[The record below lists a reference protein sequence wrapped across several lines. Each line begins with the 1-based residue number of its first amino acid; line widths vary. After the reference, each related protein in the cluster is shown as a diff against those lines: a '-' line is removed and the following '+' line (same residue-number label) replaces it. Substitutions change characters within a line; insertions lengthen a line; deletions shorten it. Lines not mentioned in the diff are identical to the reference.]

1 MRKSINQKNQQL
13 LSNHEMSVIAS
24 NCNGALIL
32 HDLGEQFR
40 SPFVNLYLEPT
51 DFVKYLQNMTAYN
64 QMELGFITTDKPYP
78 VGKLSDITIHFMHYH
93 SAQEALEKWETR
105 LKRVNLDNLFIIMTD
120 KDGAE
125 GVTYEDLV
133 AFDNL
138 PFKNKVVFTNKPYP
152 ELASAFYIKGF
163 EQETQVGDLFDFS
176 GWNGAKYYDQ
186 FDYVAWFNQP

>member
-1 MRKSINQKNQQL
+1 
-13 LSNHEMSVIAS
+13 
-24 NCNGALIL
+24 
-32 HDLGEQFR
+32 
-40 SPFVNLYLEPT
+40 
-51 DFVKYLQNMTAYN
+51 
-64 QMELGFITTDKPYP
+64 
-78 VGKLSDITIHFMHYH
+78 
-93 SAQEALEKWETR
+93 
-105 LKRVNLDNLFIIMTD
+105 MTD
-120 KDGAE
+120 KDGTV

-152 ELASAFYIKGF
+152 GLASAFYIKGF